1 MHIFRH
7 ARELHRPLELWRR
20 AADAHDSFDLLL
32 ALAQLEC
39 AVSDCA
45 ASWAEGRQG
54 LLGLSQKAAAAFLGL
69 GPRPGHDDL
78 AAARQWLPPEAAPL
92 YLGAWEGLR
101 YYALWPAAYAESAR
115 DWMAASGGR
124 QPVWVLGLRSM
135 GSILAPV
142 AAAALAEDGCEVQMS
157 TLRPTGH
164 PFDRRLCPEERLQ
177 AAWRR
182 FKGAFLIVDEGPGL
196 FVTSA
201 ADCGAVCYATAMRR
215 RGPSTSAASS
225 CSTAWTV
232 AAPSPNSQVL
242 AATAAPRWSGRGAWP
257 RPVSARLRSPTQMR
271 TSPLAGS
278 STAVSTPRRSPPD
291 LMRPGA

>member
-101 YYALWPAAYAESAR
+101 YYALWPGAYAESAR
-115 DWMAASGGR
+115 AWLAASGGR

-142 AAAALAEDGCEVQMS
+142 AAAALAAEGCEVHS
-157 TLRPTGH
+157 ATLRPVGH
-164 PFDRRLCPEERLQ
+164 PFDRHLRPNASLQ
-177 AAWRR
+177 AAWCK
-182 FKGAFLIVDEGPGL
+182 FPGAFLIVDEGPGL
-196 FVTSA
+196 SGSSFAGAIA
-201 ADCGAVCYATAMRR
+201 ALCTCGVGEERICVL
-215 RGPSTSAASS
+215 P
-225 CSTAWTV
+225 AW
-232 AAPSPNSQVL
+232 SPNEEQ
-242 AATAAPRWSGRGAWP
+242 
-257 RPVSARLRSPTQMR
+257 ARLLLHPE
-271 TSPLAGS
+271 A
-278 STAVSTPRRSPPD
+278 A
-291 LMRPGA
+291 